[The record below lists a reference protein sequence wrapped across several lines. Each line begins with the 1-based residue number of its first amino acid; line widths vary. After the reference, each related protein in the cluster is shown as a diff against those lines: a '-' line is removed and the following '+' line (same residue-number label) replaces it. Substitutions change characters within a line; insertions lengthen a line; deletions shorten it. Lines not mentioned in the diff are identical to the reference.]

1 MDKAITKTAR
11 TRIDIDPKNRKQ
23 VADILN
29 ALLADA
35 SDLAMQTKHAHWNV
49 AGSNFIGLHK
59 LFDEL
64 YERVL
69 AHIDEIAERTAALG
83 SHVKGRL
90 QDAHGATRLKAF
102 PTDLADDLS
111 FVRVLADAYGHFS
124 NSVREAIDTTEDLQD
139 KVTSDM
145 LTGIVAALDQHLWF
159 LEAHLRKPR

>member
-1 MDKAITKTAR
+1 MDKAATTTAR
-11 TRIDIDPKNRKQ
+11 TRIDIDPKDRQK

-49 AGSNFIGLHK
+49 AGPNFIALHK

-64 YERVL
+64 YEKVL
-69 AHIDEIAERTAALG
+69 THIDEIAERTAALG

-90 QDAHGATRLKAF
+90 QDAESATRLKPF
-102 PTDLADDLS
+102 PTNLTDDIS
-111 FVRVLADAYGHFS
+111 FVRALADAYGEFS
-124 NSVREAIDTTEDLQD
+124 NLVRSGIDDTEEHDD
-139 KVTSDM
+139 MVSSDM
-145 LTGIVAALDQHLWF
+145 LTGIAGALDQHLWF